1 MEPTERDL
9 AGGTYQLLHLE
20 VTTSLTQEQVRRR
33 QHRVPTDLVFQFSA
47 PGRETVSCTI
57 EDAQPMALA
66 ETVLALL
73 HTRKRY
79 HRDFF
84 GQGPFHWEFWLSPVG
99 GEALQLSMRPMG
111 GHLVPRRTMEGQRE
125 AVEGLLVSAAQ
136 LGWDTSRI
144 HSTGLA
150 AWLDAY
156 YDSPVGAW
164 LCLQFDELR
173 VELPLRRM
181 VQETLGVMEQDA
193 AIQGRRLKPAFDER
207 EEEAVR
213 VSAGLRRW
221 LFPNEADAS
230 KG

>member
-1 MEPTERDL
+1 MVPQSADL
-9 AGGTYQLLHLE
+9 AGGTYQQLRLE
-20 VTTSLTQEQVRRR
+20 VTTGLTPEQVRRR
-33 QHRVPTDLVFQFSA
+33 QHRVPTDMVFVFSA
-47 PGRETVSCTI
+47 PGRDPVHCTI
-57 EDAQPMALA
+57 EDAQPMALG

-99 GEALQLSMRPMG
+99 GEAVQLSMRPMG
-111 GHLVPRRTMEGQRE
+111 GHLVPRRTIEGQRE
-125 AVEGLLVSAAQ
+125 AVEGLLVGAAQ

-156 YDSPVGAW
+156 YESPVGAW

-173 VELPLRRM
+173 VELPLRRI
-181 VQETLGVMEQDA
+181 VEETLGAMDQDA

-207 EEEAVR
+207 EDEATR
-213 VSAGLRRW
+213 VSSGLRRW
-221 LFPNEADAS
+221 LTPEEAGRT